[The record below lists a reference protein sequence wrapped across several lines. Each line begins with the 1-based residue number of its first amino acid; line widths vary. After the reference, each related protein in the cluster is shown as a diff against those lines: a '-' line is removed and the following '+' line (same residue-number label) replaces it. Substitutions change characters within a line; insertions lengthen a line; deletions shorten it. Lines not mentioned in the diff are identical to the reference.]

1 MHNIVMPGGNKNSY
15 VLKQICIF
23 ITPVNISQPKVF
35 CFPGG
40 IEIEIYLLWVKKL
53 KSKNI
58 TWIFHDEPFLA
69 KSLLFSRK

>member
-1 MHNIVMPGGNKNSY
+1 MPGANKNSY

-23 ITPVNISQPKVF
+23 ITPVNIIQPKVF

-58 TWIFHDEPFLA
+58 T
-69 KSLLFSRK
+69 